1 MFKSTIPFMDKSD
14 FPSVHDSG
22 FLEPCSPGSPGFLEP
37 CSPEK
42 KIPELSEER
51 GEIIKGST
59 RWLSLPFLVFL
70 ILFGSLGF
78 LMLLPNRHQGEMR
91 GKYRAMEF
99 AVTRR
104 QQGDP
109 KIVRDSDLVGVKIA
123 AVQEESSFDYPDDP
137 SFRPAIM
144 MGQESLERDD
154 SLLDYPDDPSFRPFL
169 EYYENTRN
177 TVLNYPEDSES
188 P

>member
-14 FPSVHDSG
+14 LPSVHDSG
-22 FLEPCSPGSPGFLEP
+22 FLEPDLDTKP

-51 GEIIKGST
+51 EESVKDST
-59 RWLSLPFLVFL
+59 RPLMFPFLVFL

-78 LMLLPNRHQGEMR
+78 LMLLPNSHQGEMR

-104 QQGDP
+104 QQGDS
-109 KIVRDSDLVGVKIA
+109 KIVRDSDLVGVTNA
-123 AVQEESSFDYPDDP
+123 AAEEESSFDYPDDP
-137 SFRPAIM
+137 SFRPAMM
-144 MGQESLERDD
+144 MGQESLKRDD

-169 EYYENTRN
+169 EYYENTN
-177 TVLNYPEDSES
+177 TVNNPED
-188 P
+188 